1 MLTRIAKL
9 LDHPALPLVFL
20 LLANVAFYLSVAST
34 IAPLELPVV
43 RAM

>member
-1 MLTRIAKL
+1 MLSRFAKL

-20 LLANVAFYLSVAST
+20 LLANVAFYLSIAST
-34 IAPLELPVV
+34 LALPEAPV